1 MSFFN
6 PFVSETI
13 DLSEYAKKEDLVGQ
27 KTANGGE
34 IFNDYENNIAANN
47 AHAEGNRTRAS
58 GNYSHAEGRNT
69 TASGNC
75 SHAEGDLNAALG
87 NCSHAEGNGTTASG
101 PGSHAEGFI
110 TKASSPFSHAEGNRT
125 TASGDYSHTEGYGTI
140 ASRPGSHAEGYY
152 TKASSNHQ
160 HVQGKYNVED
170 TNGKYSFIIGNGTS
184 DTARSNAFAI
194 DWNGLIYTNNNEN
207 GYDLSTFLTVED
219 GVGQKTTD
227 GGEIFNDYGN
237 NIATTNSHA
246 EGSNT
251 KAYGNYSHSEGHQTN
266 AYGNGSHAEGD
277 TTTAGTRTK
286 NDDGTITY
294 GGVCSHAEGQYTTAS
309 DECSHAEGCA
319 TRASAFS
326 AHAEGS
332 GATASGGVSH
342 AEGGGTAASGDYSHA
357 EGNGTTASGYCSHAE
372 GFITKASS
380 DYQHVQGKYNVEDT
394 NGKYAFIIGNGTSNS
409 ERSNA
414 FAIGWDGLIYLN
426 NSSTG
431 IDLTSLTSGSDGRE
445 IELQTTETM
454 IQWRYV
460 GDEAWTDLIA
470 LSSLKGPQGLKG
482 DTGVGIES
490 ITFKNSSSGAGAAQ
504 PGAIDTYTI
513 TYTDGS
519 HTEFQIKNGEDGTPA
534 VIDTVMSDTSENTV
548 QNKVI
553 KSYID
558 STAGDINSILSTEI
572 DSVNE
577 DLNNLQ
583 GRIENINTAV
593 DGVKEDLSALEQDI
607 NPFFNFSESP
617 ETITTLIKNNSDG
630 QWIVNSASPEYVVFL
645 ERSGTYAKARYFD
658 ISADKNVLRYDITVR
673 NNGDLNNYFIVD
685 ENYKILVT
693 GEKGKRGE
701 YYSYSLS
708 DIPAGAKYILLNSL
722 SVDYGYEFAKR
733 INSVKTAK
741 NFVTKQEINMEIVV
755 TVKKDGTGDFSRIR
769 DAVESIKD
777 ANSENKPYVI
787 EVYPGTYNV
796 FEDYTDAEI
805 LSAGTE
811 HYTDSSFV
819 GIKLT
824 DGISLRGVG
833 AKEDIVIHGEVST
846 DYEQALRNNL
856 SALNMQGTNFIE
868 NVTVT
873 AKNIRYAV
881 HDDFTAVYAERNVK
895 NCNFYGE
902 KLTSGTAGISYGMGQ
917 RPNHYAVFENC
928 DFGVSFLWHSGNEQN
943 NPNPSEITLIN
954 CRAIYCRLHNYNQ
967 FVTNRVHLNNCEF
980 DDVSISE
987 TDTNAGTQHMITV
1000 DGVGTENCMISCK
1013 PGLIYSFGG
1022 VSVFKKSIY
1031 ETHSLGDVVKLDA
1044 DLYWQGAISRTSN
1057 RHIAYGIV
1065 VGISKEKT
1073 YVQRSGFV
1081 SSTILGITGLAVGDF
1096 ITIDT
1101 NGKCVSGGTEDN
1113 AIGVVKRV
1121 KSDVAY
1127 IKLLI

>member
-6 PFVSETI
+6 PFVGASGSNSETI

-431 IDLTSLTSGSDGRE
+431 IDLTSLKNGSDGRE

-460 GDEAWTDLIA
+460 GDEIWTDLIA
-470 LSSLKGPQGLKG
+470 LSSLKGPQGLKGDVGEKGDTGKGIQSAYIDESGNLNITYTDGNTESLGSVKGADGTSISIIDSLNSTSELPSSGQKKGDGYLIDGNLWIYTGTIESDAVNGFKNVGAIKGPAGRGITSAVINLSGELIINYSDGASENLGNVIGPQGERGPQGETGIQGPKGDKGDTGEQGIQGIQGLKGDTGEQGPQGLKG

-490 ITFKNSSSGAGAAQ
+490 ITFKNSSSGASAAQ

-519 HTEFQIKNGEDGTPA
+519 HTEFQIKNGENGTPA
-534 VIDTVMSDTSENTV
+534 VIDTGMSDTSENTV

-558 STAGDINSILSTEI
+558 SIVGDINSIL
-572 DSVNE
+572 
-577 DLNNLQ
+577 
-583 GRIENINTAV
+583 A
-593 DGVKEDLSALEQDI
+593 
-607 NPFFNFSESP
+607 
-617 ETITTLIKNNSDG
+617 TI
-630 QWIVNSASPEYVVFL
+630 V
-645 ERSGTYAKARYFD
+645 
-658 ISADKNVLRYDITVR
+658 
-673 NNGDLNNYFIVD
+673 
-685 ENYKILVT
+685 
-693 GEKGKRGE
+693 
-701 YYSYSLS
+701 
-708 DIPAGAKYILLNSL
+708 
-722 SVDYGYEFAKR
+722 
-733 INSVKTAK
+733 
-741 NFVTKQEINMEIVV
+741 
-755 TVKKDGTGDFSRIR
+755 
-769 DAVESIKD
+769 
-777 ANSENKPYVI
+777 
-787 EVYPGTYNV
+787 
-796 FEDYTDAEI
+796 
-805 LSAGTE
+805 
-811 HYTDSSFV
+811 
-819 GIKLT
+819 
-824 DGISLRGVG
+824 
-833 AKEDIVIHGEVST
+833 EVS
-846 DYEQALRNNL
+846 
-856 SALNMQGTNFIE
+856 
-868 NVTVT
+868 
-873 AKNIRYAV
+873 K
-881 HDDFTAVYAERNVK
+881 
-895 NCNFYGE
+895 
-902 KLTSGTAGISYGMGQ
+902 
-917 RPNHYAVFENC
+917 
-928 DFGVSFLWHSGNEQN
+928 
-943 NPNPSEITLIN
+943 
-954 CRAIYCRLHNYNQ
+954 
-967 FVTNRVHLNNCEF
+967 
-980 DDVSISE
+980 
-987 TDTNAGTQHMITV
+987 
-1000 DGVGTENCMISCK
+1000 
-1013 PGLIYSFGG
+1013 
-1022 VSVFKKSIY
+1022 
-1031 ETHSLGDVVKLDA
+1031 
-1044 DLYWQGAISRTSN
+1044 
-1057 RHIAYGIV
+1057 
-1065 VGISKEKT
+1065 
-1073 YVQRSGFV
+1073 
-1081 SSTILGITGLAVGDF
+1081 
-1096 ITIDT
+1096 
-1101 NGKCVSGGTEDN
+1101 
-1113 AIGVVKRV
+1113 
-1121 KSDVAY
+1121 
-1127 IKLLI
+1127 

>member
-1 MSFFN
+1 MATKDICTVEQIDNSTDITNIIIDESGNLRKVNLKKAVNNFTPPQEKIEQIQQN
-6 PFVSETI
+6 TNDIAWIRGDISDLKTQVSS
-13 DLSEYAKKEDLVGQ
+13 LSE
-27 KTANGGE
+27 
-34 IFNDYENNIAANN
+34 EN
-47 AHAEGNRTRAS
+47 
-58 GNYSHAEGRNT
+58 
-69 TASGNC
+69 
-75 SHAEGDLNAALG
+75 
-87 NCSHAEGNGTTASG
+87 
-101 PGSHAEGFI
+101 
-110 TKASSPFSHAEGNRT
+110 
-125 TASGDYSHTEGYGTI
+125 TE
-140 ASRPGSHAEGYY
+140 
-152 TKASSNHQ
+152 
-160 HVQGKYNVED
+160 
-170 TNGKYSFIIGNGTS
+170 
-184 DTARSNAFAI
+184 
-194 DWNGLIYTNNNEN
+194 
-207 GYDLSTFLTVED
+207 
-219 GVGQKTTD
+219 
-227 GGEIFNDYGN
+227 
-237 NIATTNSHA
+237 
-246 EGSNT
+246 
-251 KAYGNYSHSEGHQTN
+251 
-266 AYGNGSHAEGD
+266 
-277 TTTAGTRTK
+277 
-286 NDDGTITY
+286 
-294 GGVCSHAEGQYTTAS
+294 
-309 DECSHAEGCA
+309 
-319 TRASAFS
+319 
-326 AHAEGS
+326 
-332 GATASGGVSH
+332 
-342 AEGGGTAASGDYSHA
+342 
-357 EGNGTTASGYCSHAE
+357 
-372 GFITKASS
+372 
-380 DYQHVQGKYNVEDT
+380 
-394 NGKYAFIIGNGTSNS
+394 
-409 ERSNA
+409 
-414 FAIGWDGLIYLN
+414 
-426 NSSTG
+426 
-431 IDLTSLTSGSDGRE
+431 
-445 IELQTTETM
+445 
-454 IQWRYV
+454 
-460 GDEAWTDLIA
+460 
-470 LSSLKGPQGLKG
+470 LKG
-482 DTGVGIES
+482 
-490 ITFKNSSSGAGAAQ
+490 
-504 PGAIDTYTI
+504 
-513 TYTDGS
+513 
-519 HTEFQIKNGEDGTPA
+519 
-534 VIDTVMSDTSENTV
+534 
-548 QNKVI
+548 
-553 KSYID
+553 
-558 STAGDINSILSTEI
+558 
-572 DSVNE
+572 
-577 DLNNLQ
+577 
-583 GRIENINTAV
+583 
-593 DGVKEDLSALEQDI
+593 DLSALEQDI
-607 NPFFNFSESP
+607 NPFFNFSGSQ

-673 NNGDLNNYFIVD
+673 NNAGLANYFIVD

-693 GEKGKRGE
+693 GENGVGGE
-701 YYSYSLS
+701 YYSYSIS
-708 DIPAGAKYILLNSL
+708 DIPAGAKYILLNSRGL
-722 SVDYGYEFAKR
+722 DAGYEFAKR

-741 NFVTKQEINMEIVV
+741 KFVTKQEINMEIVV

-787 EVYPGTYNV
+787 EVHPGTYNV

-856 SALNMQGTNFIE
+856 STLNMQGTNFIE

-873 AKNIRYAV
+873 GKNIRYAV
-881 HDDFTAVYAERNVK
+881 HDDFTAVYVDRNVK

-902 KLTSGTAGISYGMGQ
+902 NLTSGTTGCSYGMGQ
-917 RPNHYAVFENC
+917 RPNHHAVFENC

-1031 ETHSLGDVVKLDA
+1031 ETHSLGDVVKLHA
-1044 DLYWQGAISRTSN
+1044 DLYWEGAISRTSN

-1065 VGISKEKT
+1065 VGISEEKT

-1096 ITIDT
+1096 ITIDS

-1121 KSDVAY
+1121 KSNVAY